1 MSGAAIAATATVIGA
16 GVTAYGQ
23 AQQGKTANAIAQRN
37 AQIMN
42 RNATI
47 AQQNAEFNAKLSE
60 RQSRRKRAKD
70 TLELGQGIDIYD
82 GTNLIAMATQ
92 EWSDE
97 INAELIRR
105 GGRNE
110 AANLQ
115 MKAGVTIAEGEAA
128 ESAGYMAAGGSLL
141 TGVGNAALGYK
152 AATT

>member
-1 MSGAAIAATATVIGA
+1 
-16 GVTAYGQ
+16 
-23 AQQGKTANAIAQRN
+23 
-37 AQIMN
+37 
-42 RNATI
+42 
-47 AQQNAEFNAKLSE
+47 
-60 RQSRRKRAKD
+60 
-70 TLELGQGIDIYD
+70 
-82 GTNLIAMATQ
+82 MADQ

-105 GGRNE
+105 GGQNE

-152 AATT
+152 AATA